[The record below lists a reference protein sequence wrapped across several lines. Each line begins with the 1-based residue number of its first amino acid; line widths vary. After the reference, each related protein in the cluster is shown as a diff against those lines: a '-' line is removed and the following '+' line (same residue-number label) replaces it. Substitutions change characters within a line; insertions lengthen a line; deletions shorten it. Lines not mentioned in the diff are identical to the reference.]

1 MEPNG
6 RDVSIMLVLGPQ
18 FDSHKLS
25 ICAAAWWAQIW
36 ENAKRLR
43 AIVQLFEKVLV
54 YGGKDENI
62 DVTKHIGHTRS
73 PRSIKSTSFGR
84 LGPNAIG
91 IWKRWG
97 IPSKLGKVSRGFYPR
112 KNQ

>member
-1 MEPNG
+1 MEPDS
-6 RDVSIMLVLGPQ
+6 RDVSIMRVLGPQ

-54 YGGKDENI
+54 HVGKDENI
-62 DVTKHIGHTRS
+62 NVTKHIGHTRS
-73 PRSIKSTSFGR
+73 PRSIKFYIVRKSGSKRNRDLETLGNSFETR
-84 LGPNAIG
+84 
-91 IWKRWG
+91 K
-97 IPSKLGKVSRGFYPR
+97 SK
-112 KNQ
+112 